1 MLHID
6 HSGFSTT
13 KSLALNGGDY
23 LNLGNV
29 MGTDG
34 TTALTLE
41 GYIKP
46 TTGANMAIW
55 NKRDAVGTGSGVL
68 FYITAA
74 GQLQFF
80 LEGATSAN
88 RLRAQSV
95 ATFTSGAWSHFA
107 MCYTGSGT
115 VAGVTIYING
125 VSSAITNV
133 QDTFSGSAANAR
145 DLWIG
150 NRENG
155 TGSFVWTGRMHR
167 ISRWTKALSSAEVTE
182 ALNLKNSAGLLA
194 HSASPTYLEANMRMG
209 NDPMDSAVSGTGVIK
224 DRVGGFDGT
233 PQGTVAGDIVTDA
246 P

>member
-1 MLHID
+1 MLHINY
-6 HSGFSTT
+6 SGFTTT
-13 KSLALNGGDY
+13 KALALNGGDY
-23 LNLGNV
+23 LNLGDV
-29 MGTDG
+29 MGTNG

-46 TTGANMAIW
+46 TLGTLMAVW

-68 FYITAA
+68 LYITAA
-74 GQLQFF
+74 GNMQFF

-88 RLRAQSV
+88 RLRAQ
-95 ATFTSGAWSHFA
+95 ANTLLTSGAWNHFA
-107 MCYTGSGT
+107 VSYTGSGT

-125 VSSAITNV
+125 SSSAITNV

-145 DLWIG
+145 PLWIG

-155 TGSFVWTGRMHR
+155 TGTYDWVGRMYR

-194 HSASPTYLEANMRMG
+194 HSASGNLEAYLRMG
-209 NDPMDSAVSGTGVIK
+209 NDPMDDATSGTGVIK
-224 DRVGGFDGT
+224 DRVGGYDGT